1 MDTTVTT
8 RSIGALQ
15 QSRPGIMRTA
25 FSRIVDGLRSYRG
38 RRALL
43 QLSDDALA
51 DIGLRRGDLYE
62 IEQER
67 LPNAGTWQELSR
79 RRRGI
84 SE

>member
-8 RSIGALQ
+8 RSIGNQ
-15 QSRPGIMRTA
+15 RRTGPSILRTVFTRMA
-25 FSRIVDGLRSYRG
+25 AVVRSYRG

-43 QLSDDALA
+43 QLSDEALA

-62 IEQER
+62 IEHDH
-67 LPNAGTWQELSR
+67 LPDAGAWRELSR